1 MDDFWLKLL
10 TCKTPAASAS
20 AAEAKWKKVI
30 EKLQESLSY

>member
-10 TCKTPAASAS
+10 TCKTPAAS